1 MFIEWYGQICQM
13 FVPKEIMEYLK
24 ILPKLKTK
32 NINYIEY
39 RILKYICE
47 YPNSTSY
54 DIEAKLGLPRRR
66 ITQVERTKY
75 VHLYHIIGM
84 LHGKPFVSLIHLPI
98 RCNY

>member
-54 DIEAKLGLPRRR
+54 DIEAKLGLPRRQALLK
-66 ITQVERTKY
+66 IS
-75 VHLYHIIGM
+75 GNGA
-84 LHGKPFVSLIHLPI
+84 LHRKKEQ
-98 RCNY
+98 

>member
-39 RILKYICE
+39 RILK
-47 YPNSTSY
+47 
-54 DIEAKLGLPRRR
+54 DILS
-66 ITQVERTKY
+66 I
-75 VHLYHIIGM
+75 
-84 LHGKPFVSLIHLPI
+84 PI
-98 RCNY
+98 ALLMI